1 MPQEL
6 LDHAVLGAVYRYWE
20 KKRAGRR
27 MPARRDID
35 PIEMDRRLLPNLMLC
50 GISAHG
56 NVIRFRLVGT
66 SLAKRWGFDPTG
78 QLLSDLPRADYYD
91 YLAMLIRRAYVE
103 AAPVY
108 GESFFLWGAKGRL
121 DARHVLLP
129 LCAGGT
135 EPAIMLIGVGY
146 SSDDVFPPQLRALNA
161 KAHHLVEK
169 RETVILAASEPFKSA
184 NIA

>member
-20 KKRAGRR
+20 KKRAGRP

-35 PIEMDRRLLPNLMLC
+35 PIEMDRRLLPHLMLC
-50 GISAHG
+50 GISAHA
-56 NVIRFRLVGT
+56 NMIRFRLVGT

-78 QLLSDLPRADYYD
+78 QLLSELPRADYFEF
-91 YLAMLIRRAYVE
+91 LAALIRRSYVE
-103 AAPVY
+103 SAPVY
-108 GESFFLWGAKGRL
+108 AESFFLWGAKGRL
-121 DARHVLLP
+121 DARHILLP

-135 EPAIMLIGVGY
+135 EPSIMLIGVGY
-146 SSDDVFPPQLRALNA
+146 SSDEVFPPQIRALNA
-161 KAHHLVEK
+161 KAHHLVER
-169 RETVILAASEPFKSA
+169 RELVIAAPTEMPRSA